1 MLNFW
6 TKAQFEPLVY
16 FLPGFSPSFS
26 FEAPGY
32 RVASGPMFVSEDA
45 AMELLMIFQ
54 VNVERLDRATY
65 LGTLSPVSPSPQSVT
80 RLSF

>member
-16 FLPGFSPSFS
+16 FLPGLPPSVS
-26 FEAPGY
+26 FETPGY
-32 RVASGPMFVSEDA
+32 RVDSGAMFVSEDA

-54 VNVERLDRATY
+54 VNVERLDRATH
-65 LGTLSPVSPSPQSVT
+65 LGTLSPVSPSPHSVT